1 MELNGKITIVER
13 QSKSGNTFKVIVFT
27 ASNGSTIELGTEY
40 NNAQAIS
47 SILFAIMTNR
57 K

>member
-1 MELNGKITIVER
+1 MELNGKISVIER
-13 QSKSGNTFKVIVFT
+13 QSKNGTPFKVIVFT
-27 ASNGSTIELGTEY
+27 ASNGSVIELGTEF